1 MNIDIVWQAL
11 FEKEFFKEF
20 FKALLF
26 SRLLVCVGA
35 LLADRVFEGFSF
47 APRLHPPR
55 LHPPRLHPVA
65 LFGALA
71 ERGERIF
78 NRAGFVSR
86 FWRGAFL
93 CGVLVATA
101 FVAGFLA
108 DRLLVEA
115 GWLLSLVGGSVVC
128 GVLIAHASLDRH
140 VACVGLALRARDLA
154 GARGWLSHLVGR
166 ETRSLSSDRVARGA
180 LESLSEN
187 CSDGTVAPLLYYV
200 LLGLGGLFAYKAIN
214 TLDSMVGYRGVR
226 FGLFGRF
233 AARLDD
239 VANLLPSRLTAWS
252 FCGAAFCL
260 RGFYGRNAW
269 RVMRKDALSI
279 RTWAREG
286 YTISPNAL
294 HPEAAMAGA
303 LGVRLGGVREYRLHG
318 EVWRAGKEIGDG
330 IEDARKSCDWR
341 DLVRARKLVDIAVW
355 LLLGLAAFVVFL
367 GYFFE

>member
-1 MNIDIVWQAL
+1 MNINIVWQAL
-11 FEKEFFKEF
+11 FEKEFFT
-20 FKALLF
+20 ALLF

-35 LLADRVFEGFSF
+35 LAADRVFEGFSF
-47 APRLHPPR
+47 APRLHP
-55 LHPPRLHPVA
+55 VV

-108 DRLLVEA
+108 DELLAQKNWAADWTA
-115 GWLLSLVGGSVVC
+115 GWAAGWIWALSLVGGSVVC

-239 VANLLPSRLTAWS
+239 VANLLPSRLTAWF

-279 RTWAREG
+279 RAWAREG

-330 IEDARKSCDWR
+330 IGDDRKSCDWR

-367 GYFFE
+367 GYFFG